1 MLAGDVSAFVDYA
14 LELDATTP
22 GSGLTWLQTKR
33 NEAVA
38 LISGTGASNYI
49 QTTIDGQSF
58 TRTVELSPMD
68 MFSLL
73 QDAIRRYNGDQSRM
87 TFGDFDGI
95 QH

>member
-1 MLAGDVSAFVDYA
+1 MPAGDVSAFVDYA
-14 LELDATTP
+14 LELDEAAA
-22 GSGLTWLQTKR
+22 GSGLTWLKAR
-33 NEAVA
+33 RDEAA
-38 LISGTGASNYI
+38 ELITGLGSSKFI

-58 TRTVELSPMD
+58 TRTVELTSME

-73 QDAIRRYNGDQSRM
+73 QDAIRVYNGNNSRL